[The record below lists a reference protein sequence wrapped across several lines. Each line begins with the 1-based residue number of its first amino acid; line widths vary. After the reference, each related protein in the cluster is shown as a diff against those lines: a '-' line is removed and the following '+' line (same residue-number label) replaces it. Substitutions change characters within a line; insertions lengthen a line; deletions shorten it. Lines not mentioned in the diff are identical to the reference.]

1 MEQVSVAMLS
11 RMRKSKLRS
20 FGHGNVIVPHVANL
34 LIVLGL
40 AIVPPLPFVYADD
53 ATLRKCERARDDKR
67 ASCLQATTDEVLECQ
82 RKCPSD
88 AKKTN
93 CERQCQATEPLER
106 AKCYAEEKATVCD

>member
-1 MEQVSVAMLS
+1 M
-11 RMRKSKLRS
+11 
-20 FGHGNVIVPHVANL
+20 IVTHVANL
-34 LIVLGL
+34 LFVLSL
-40 AIVPPLPFVYADD
+40 AIVPPLTFVYADD

-93 CERQCQATEPLER
+93 CERQCQDTEPSER